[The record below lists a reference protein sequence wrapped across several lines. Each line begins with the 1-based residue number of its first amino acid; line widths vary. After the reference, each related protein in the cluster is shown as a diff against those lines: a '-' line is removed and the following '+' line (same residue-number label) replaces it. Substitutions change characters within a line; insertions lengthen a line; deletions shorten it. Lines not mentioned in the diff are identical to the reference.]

1 MGNPA
6 CVQCQPSGVLHRG
19 LRARQEIA
27 FFDPNTGIGAVIA
40 CMSGNTSFDFQVFSR
55 EWSKREI
62 IPTNEHCC
70 GLNDCSQ
77 LRNKCVLSRIGLF
90 SLTRSPSLFFDAT
103 STSLFSLSLAPAHPV
118 FVAWCIVHGTFSKLR
133 TALCALVPTPDCIEF
148 AIVQW
153 VAAAGNWA
161 LLPLL
166 LERLAGAPQCDATPA
181 DEESQTSGPPLTAA
195 SPPTCCDEAPP
206 PPPPRSQKDPLFRQL
221 HTMGDPSQVPV
232 PWNCQIR
239 KHDWQAKEQGQG

>member
-90 SLTRSPSLFFDAT
+90 SLTCSPSLFFDAT
-103 STSLFSLSLAPAHPV
+103 STSLFSLSSAVHFRNSRRHCAPL
-118 FVAWCIVHGTFSKLR
+118 CRLL
-133 TALCALVPTPDCIEF
+133 TAS
-148 AIVQW
+148 
-153 VAAAGNWA
+153 N
-161 LLPLL
+161 LPLFNGWL
-166 LERLAGAPQCDATPA
+166 QQATGHCCRFCWRGLQEHPNVMQRLQMK
-181 DEESQTSGPPLTAA
+181 S
-195 SPPTCCDEAPP
+195 
-206 PPPPRSQKDPLFRQL
+206 RRRQGRL
-221 HTMGDPSQVPV
+221 
-232 PWNCQIR
+232 
-239 KHDWQAKEQGQG
+239 